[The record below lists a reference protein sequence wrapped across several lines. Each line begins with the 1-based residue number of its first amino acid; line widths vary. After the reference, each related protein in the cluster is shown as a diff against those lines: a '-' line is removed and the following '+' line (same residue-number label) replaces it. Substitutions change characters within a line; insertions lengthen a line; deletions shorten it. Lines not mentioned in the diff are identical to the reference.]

1 MPVIAMA
8 IAAAT
13 GGLRV
18 VDINRNVKMP
28 QQMNIVYGFKRV
40 LRE

>member
-1 MPVIAMA
+1 MAAMPVITIA

-18 VDINRNVKMP
+18 VDINKKVKMP
-28 QQMNIVYGFKRV
+28 QQMNMV
-40 LRE
+40 